1 MLFTRSYS
9 LQINKRLY
17 AAQKVYQNSKKYII
31 ADRLLKIFN
40 ANLLTMIITIC
51 KSMDSTQVRQCVSQE
66 TKGEVCVR
74 RL

>member
-1 MLFTRSYS
+1 MSKF
-9 LQINKRLY
+9 
-17 AAQKVYQNSKKYII
+17 QNKKYII

-51 KSMDSTQVRQCVSQE
+51 KSMDGTQVRQCVSQE